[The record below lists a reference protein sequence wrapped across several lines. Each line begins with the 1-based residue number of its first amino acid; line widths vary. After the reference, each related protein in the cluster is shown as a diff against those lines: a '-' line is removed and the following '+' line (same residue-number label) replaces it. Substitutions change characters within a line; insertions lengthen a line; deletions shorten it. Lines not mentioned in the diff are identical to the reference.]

1 MICKESNIHFA
12 LPKTIISAFVN
23 GIKFI
28 DTVELKEEGYYQ
40 ISGFDSLNCSYD
52 WSIRVTEK
60 NCLNTSKIERLK
72 SYTLY
77 PNPATHQLVLIGETV
92 FSQFKLMLFDFS
104 GRQLPLK
111 YEVIS
116 LNEINIDIS
125 TLSAGIYILKLE
137 NNGTYSNFRVVK
149 K

>member
-1 MICKESNIHFA
+1 M
-12 LPKTIISAFVN
+12 VN

-28 DTVELKEEGYYQ
+28 DSLELKEEGYYQ

-60 NCLNTSKIERLK
+60 NCLNHSKTERIK

-77 PNPATHQLVLIGETV
+77 PNPATHQLVLIGETN
-92 FSQFKLMLFDFS
+92 FSQYKLMLFDFS

-111 YEVIS
+111 YEVLN

-125 TLSAGIYILKLE
+125 NLSAGIYMLKLE
-137 NNGTYSNFRVVK
+137 NNGNSSNFKVVK